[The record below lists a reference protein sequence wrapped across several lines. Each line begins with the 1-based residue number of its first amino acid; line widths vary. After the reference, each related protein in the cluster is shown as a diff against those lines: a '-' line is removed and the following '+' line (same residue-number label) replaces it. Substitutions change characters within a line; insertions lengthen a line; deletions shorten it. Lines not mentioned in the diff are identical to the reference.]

1 MPENSVTI
9 EQAAL
14 NAISKAE
21 TVVSPCVWSYPVAQT
36 PGRSRSWGKWLVAVF
51 LLVSIACAS
60 VWFFRRPKLIT
71 VVQPLR
77 IPLTETIASSA
88 RVGGVQES
96 AVGAQF
102 SGTVEHLFVK
112 IGDTVKAGQK
122 IATLRNDV
130 TQQQKEQARVAVDT
144 ARARLAQASRTPL
157 HSEVEEAV
165 HQVNEAKAQVAQ
177 ANADLDLAARQYDR
191 NQQLYRQGLI
201 SRDDFE
207 RAQSNRDSLYARLR
221 TAKATVK
228 VRQAKLTTLE
238 HGPIAEDVQAARAQ
252 LAEANQALQVA
263 VQQSKEATIT
273 APFAGVI
280 TALNAEVGQT
290 VGSNG
295 VVNLVSHDLEI
306 RVDLDENNLADLELG
321 QRAVLSSSA
330 FGGRSFDGKLT
341 NIGAAVDESRGIV
354 TVKITPDD
362 PPDWLRPG
370 QTVNVNLVTNEKI
383 DRLVVPA
390 TAVLRQGSRS
400 VVRAVEN
407 DHVAEKP
414 VATRPVVPQGIPI
427 AAGLTESDE
436 VVVNGADVEVG
447 QRVRVRRQ
455 NQ

>member
-1 MPENSVTI
+1 VT
-9 EQAAL
+9 
-14 NAISKAE
+14 
-21 TVVSPCVWSYPVAQT
+21 QT
-36 PGRSRSWGKWLVAVF
+36 PARNRSRGKWLVALL

-60 VWFFRRPKLIT
+60 LWFFRRPKLVTI
-71 VVQPLR
+71 VHPVR
-77 IPLTETIASSA
+77 IFLTETIASSA

-102 SGTVEHLFVK
+102 SGTVERLFVR
-112 IGDTVKAGQK
+112 IGDTVKAGQP

-130 TQQQKEQARVAVDT
+130 TQQQKEQARVAVGT
-144 ARARLAQASRTPL
+144 ARARLAQASRAPL
-157 HSEVEEAV
+157 HSEIQEAV
-165 HQVNEAKAQVAQ
+165 HQVKEAKGQVAQ
-177 ANADLDLAARQYDR
+177 ATADLDLAAKQYDR

-201 SRDDFE
+201 SKDDFE
-207 RAQSNRDSLYARLR
+207 KAQSNRDSLEARLR

-228 VRQAKLTTLE
+228 VRQAQLE
-238 HGPIAEDVQAARAQ
+238 TVERRPLAEDVQAARAQ
-252 LAEANQALQVA
+252 LAEANQALLVA
-263 VQQSKEATIT
+263 KKQSKEATIT

-280 TALNAEVGQT
+280 TALNAEEGQT

-295 VVNLVSHDLEI
+295 VVNLVSNDLEI
-306 RVDLDENNLADLELG
+306 RVDLDESNLADLELG

-330 FGGRSFDGKLT
+330 FGGKSFEGKLA
-341 NIGAAVDESRGIV
+341 NIGAAVDQSRGIV

-400 VVRAVEN
+400 VVRVVEN

-436 VVVNGADVEVG
+436 VVVNGADVEAG

-455 NQ
+455 NR

>member
-1 MPENSVTI
+1 LP
-9 EQAAL
+9 
-14 NAISKAE
+14 
-21 TVVSPCVWSYPVAQT
+21 
-36 PGRSRSWGKWLVAVF
+36 
-51 LLVSIACAS
+51 
-60 VWFFRRPKLIT
+60 
-71 VVQPLR
+71 
-77 IPLTETIASSA
+77 
-88 RVGGVQES
+88 
-96 AVGAQF
+96 
-102 SGTVEHLFVK
+102 
-112 IGDTVKAGQK
+112 
-122 IATLRNDV
+122 
-130 TQQQKEQARVAVDT
+130 
-144 ARARLAQASRTPL
+144 
-157 HSEVEEAV
+157 SEIKEAV

-177 ANADLDLAARQYDR
+177 ANADLNLAANQYDR

-201 SRDDFE
+201 SRDEFE
-207 RAQSNRDSLYARLR
+207 KAQSNRDSLEARLR

-228 VRQAKLTTLE
+228 VRQAQLATVQ
-238 HGPIAEDVQAARAQ
+238 HGPVAEDVQMARAQ

-263 VQQSKEATIT
+263 EQQSKEATIT

-280 TALNAEVGQT
+280 TALNAEEGQT

-295 VVNLVSHDLEI
+295 VVNLVSNDLEI

-330 FGGRSFDGKLT
+330 FGGKSFEGKLT
-341 NIGAAVDESRGIV
+341 NIGAAVDQSRGIV
-354 TVKITPDD
+354 TVKITPAD

-400 VVRAVEN
+400 VVRVVEKG
-407 DHVAEKP
+407 HVAEMP

-447 QRVRVRRQ
+447 QAVRVNRQ
-455 NQ
+455 KQ

>member
-1 MPENSVTI
+1 VT
-9 EQAAL
+9 
-14 NAISKAE
+14 
-21 TVVSPCVWSYPVAQT
+21 QT
-36 PGRSRSWGKWLVAVF
+36 PARNRSWGKWLVTLL

-60 VWFFRRPKLIT
+60 LWFFRRPKLVTIAHP
-71 VVQPLR
+71 VR
-77 IPLTETIASSA
+77 IFLTETIASSA

-102 SGTVEHLFVK
+102 SGTVERLFVR
-112 IGDTVKAGQK
+112 IGDTVKAGQP

-130 TQQQKEQARVAVDT
+130 TQQQKEQARVAVGT
-144 ARARLAQASRTPL
+144 ARARLAQASRAPL
-157 HSEVEEAV
+157 QSEIQEAV
-165 HQVNEAKAQVAQ
+165 HQVKEAKGQLAQ
-177 ANADLDLAARQYDR
+177 ASADLDLAAKQYDR

-201 SRDDFE
+201 SKDDFE
-207 RAQSNRDSLYARLR
+207 RAQSNRDSLKARLR

-228 VRQAKLTTLE
+228 VRQAQLE
-238 HGPIAEDVQAARAQ
+238 TVERRPLAEDVQAARAQ
-252 LAEANQALQVA
+252 LAEANQALLVA
-263 VQQSKEATIT
+263 EKQLKEATIT

-280 TALNAEVGQT
+280 TALNAEEGQT

-295 VVNLVSHDLEI
+295 VVNLVSNDLEI
-306 RVDLDENNLADLELG
+306 RVDLDESNLADLELG

-330 FGGRSFDGKLT
+330 FGGKSFEGKLA
-341 NIGAAVDESRGIV
+341 NIGAAVDQSRGIV